1 MLCLLQPTRP
11 LVPCHLGCSPSLWF
25 SSFRVASSFCL
36 AQQPNS
42 RNQTT
47 PCVQKA
53 PGQDLAQTG
62 NFQRIPE
69 GNFNCR
75 APSHQKPKIWLQK
88 APGQDLAQKGR
99 FPRIP
104 EGDFTYRAPSPQNPK
119 IWLQKAPGQDLAQKG
134 RFLGIPEGA
143 FNCRPKGLQMAEMKH
158 FQPKTKH
165 FEAKMKHFEAN
176 MKHFVWNW
184 NEAVWS

>member
-99 FPRIP
+99 F
-104 EGDFTYRAPSPQNPK
+104 
-119 IWLQKAPGQDLAQKG
+119 
-134 RFLGIPEGA
+134 LGIPEGA

-176 MKHFVWNW
+176 MKHFV
-184 NEAVWS
+184 